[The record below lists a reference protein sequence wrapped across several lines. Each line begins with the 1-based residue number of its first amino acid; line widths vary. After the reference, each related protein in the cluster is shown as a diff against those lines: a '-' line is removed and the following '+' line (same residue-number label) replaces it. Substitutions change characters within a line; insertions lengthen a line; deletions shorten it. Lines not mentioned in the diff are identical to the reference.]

1 MMSRFVQL
9 ATVAKIRDID
19 PVLRIEAL
27 NMHRKHGDIS
37 SAPLSI
43 IKSAR
48 VALTKQVA
56 GA

>member
-27 NMHRKHGDIS
+27 KMHRKHGVIS